1 VFDSLGR
8 TLSRCRRER
17 SLADL
22 VLAFVPGVLS
32 LAWLVAL
39 VSWVP
44 VLPALA
50 AGSLPAGGAI
60 GYALFYEPP
69 TA

>member
-1 VFDSLGR
+1 
-8 TLSRCRRER
+8 
-17 SLADL
+17 L

-44 VLPALA
+44 LL
-50 AGSLPAGGAI
+50 SLI
-60 GYALFYEPP
+60 HI
-69 TA
+69 

>member
-1 VFDSLGR
+1 VFDLHS
-8 TLSRCRRER
+8 TLSRCRRNG
-17 SLADL
+17 SLAD
-22 VLAFVPGVLS
+22 VILAFVAGVLS
-32 LAWLVAL
+32 LAWLLAV

-44 VLPALA
+44 LLPALA